1 LLQAQK
7 CCRID
12 FINLLQISENLK
24 IKKCKF
30 AIFSKNLMALKSR
43 CINNFKYLIDVS
55 IKLHSLPDQIFGFSY
70 KSESLKIGN
79 GANFFALRVVF
90 IYYIILY
97 YYIYKQEK
105 KSKLDGIN
113 FMFSESVFY
122 TISELVELF
131 NNQYSEKKIR
141 YYIHNAMRNNKEY
154 ILENRK
160 IRLRGR
166 YMEYE
171 YSNNIVDYLKIK
183 FENKY
188 INYKKIDYIKYNS
201 YSIDNDFID
210 CIRQAFSEYMCRKN
224 YYNIFTI
231 EEILKI
237 RKIKLRKK
245 QQNIKYKYK
254 CLKRSKVRCW
264 TT

>member
-1 LLQAQK
+1 MVTNMVHKNKYNIYKSFNSIYLYKIDRCKNQVINLLSLLCYINNSKFRTNVTIMLQALK

-105 KSKLDGIN
+105 KI
-113 FMFSESVFY
+113 
-122 TISELVELF
+122 
-131 NNQYSEKKIR
+131 
-141 YYIHNAMRNNKEY
+141 
-154 ILENRK
+154 
-160 IRLRGR
+160 
-166 YMEYE
+166 
-171 YSNNIVDYLKIK
+171 
-183 FENKY
+183 
-188 INYKKIDYIKYNS
+188 
-201 YSIDNDFID
+201 
-210 CIRQAFSEYMCRKN
+210 
-224 YYNIFTI
+224 
-231 EEILKI
+231 
-237 RKIKLRKK
+237 
-245 QQNIKYKYK
+245 
-254 CLKRSKVRCW
+254 
-264 TT
+264 